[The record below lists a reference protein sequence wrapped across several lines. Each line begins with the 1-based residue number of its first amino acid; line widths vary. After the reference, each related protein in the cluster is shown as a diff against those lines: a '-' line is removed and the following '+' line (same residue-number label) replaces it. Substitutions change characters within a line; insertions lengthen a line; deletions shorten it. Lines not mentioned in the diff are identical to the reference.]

1 MQDLLALVRKS
12 PGKYDYGSGGA
23 GSVGH
28 LSVALLEQVAGL
40 KLNHVPFKGGG
51 PSVLAVVAGQVHLA
65 VPVLSTTLPHVQAN
79 RLRMLA
85 VTGAKRAATMP
96 DVPTVMEAGVPGY
109 EFVVWFAI
117 YAPAGT
123 PTAIVTRLNRA
134 IVKSLESAELRDQ
147 VTRVDVDPE
156 TSTPED
162 LGRLLRS
169 DTAKW
174 AKVIKAAGITLN

>member
-1 MQDLLALVRKS
+1 
-12 PGKYDYGSGGA
+12 
-23 GSVGH
+23 VGH
-28 LSVALLEQVAGL
+28 LAVALLEQVAGV

-51 PSVLAVVAGQVHLA
+51 PSVLAAVAGQVHLA
-65 VPVLSTTLPHVQAN
+65 VPVLPTTVPHVQAK

-85 VTGAKRAATMP
+85 VTGAKRSATTP

-109 EFVVWFAI
+109 EFVVWFAM

-123 PTAIVTRLNRA
+123 PAAIVTRLNLA
-134 IVKSLESAELRDQ
+134 IVKSLESPELRNQ
-147 VTRVDVDPE
+147 MSRAGVDPE

-174 AKVIKAAGITLN
+174 SKVIKVAGITAAD